1 MSQFEIVSDS
11 HTVHV
16 VDYETE
22 QKYVFSNRDSQITG
36 LRRIVHSTEEISL
49 TATTYDDVRI
59 QDTPDALV
67 EFLESE
73 GYTVAD
79 FEF

>member
-16 VDYETE
+16 VDYETD
-22 QKYVFSNRDSQITG
+22 QKYVFSNRDSKITG
-36 LRRIVHSTEEISL
+36 LRRIVHSTASISL
-49 TATTYDDVRI
+49 TAPTYDDVEI
-59 QDTPDALV
+59 QDTPDDLV
-67 EFLESE
+67 EFLESK
-73 GYTVAD
+73 GYSVAD